1 MTFLEKLERDG
12 EFAHRVR
19 DMRSG
24 LFTTCP
30 EDYGYE
36 PPRTCNGWDDCR
48 DCWNREAP
56 EEAEKDLKEEPIID
70 RSPVIVLSA
79 ADVRNIQEGRGL
91 TLVIDGEVF
100 RATKII
106 VGENIEPGSAGETD
120 VKIRFRYGGKYG
132 E

>member
-12 EFAHRVR
+12 EYDHRVR
-19 DMRSG
+19 DMKSG
-24 LFTTCP
+24 LFYTCP
-30 EDYGYE
+30 HDYGYCS
-36 PPRTCNGWDDCR
+36 PLDGCIDDCI

-56 EEAEKDLKEEPIID
+56 EEAEKDSIID

-120 VKIRFRYGGKYG
+120 VKIRFRYGGHYG